1 MSDTWSCYQARCA
14 MQIHFGEFLVRRGL
28 IDRYQLLQVLMFQA
42 RYPRVPLGECVV
54 ACGFLA
60 MREIE
65 LSLVEHDA
73 ARAARRL
80 ARGTSNLPVVRD
92 AD

>member
-1 MSDTWSCYQARCA
+1 MSDTWSCYQARCL

-28 IDRYQLLQVLMFQA
+28 LDRFQLLRALQFQA
-42 RYPRVPLGECVV
+42 VHPGVPLGECVV

-65 LSLVEHDA
+65 LQLVEHDA
-73 ARAARRL
+73 GRAARRL
-80 ARGTSNLPVVRD
+80 ARGTSNLPVIRE